1 MASKTVLN
9 LGKPYLWNHLRYR
22 AIILHEKFFNGM
34 YQHIQKMKKIQDG
47 HLPWLPDFVWNDPV
61 PQHYRAPR
69 IPSHRSYYG
78 PTTDPYSDN
87 AYDPRPP
94 RNSYPYNPYRDYHRE
109 YPRYPVP
116 PPPQVVYLRDPPDSS
131 RRAKR
136 SEKPGRKI
144 KKDWEIQ

>member
-1 MASKTVLN
+1 MTSHSDDEMYIPPGQGA
-9 LGKPYLWNHLRYR
+9 GG
-22 AIILHEKFFNGM
+22 HERE
-34 YQHIQKMKKIQDG
+34 
-47 HLPWLPDFVWNDPV
+47 V
-61 PQHYRAPR
+61 PRHYGAPR
-69 IPSHRSYYG
+69 TPSHRSYYG
-78 PTTDPYSDN
+78 DPYSDYP
-87 AYDPRPP
+87 YDPRPP
-94 RNSYPYNPYRDYHRE
+94 RNPYPYAPYRDYHRE